1 MNTEVNVKAT
11 TIKYEKISFL
21 KEFLMVV
28 EIWDAISYTQLCQH
42 FCCFITLIM
51 QRLVQQL

>member
-11 TIKYEKISFL
+11 TIRYEKISFL

-28 EIWDAISYTQLCQH
+28 GIWGAISYTQLCQH
-42 FCCFITLIM
+42 FCCFIILIM
-51 QRLVQQL
+51 QMLVRQL